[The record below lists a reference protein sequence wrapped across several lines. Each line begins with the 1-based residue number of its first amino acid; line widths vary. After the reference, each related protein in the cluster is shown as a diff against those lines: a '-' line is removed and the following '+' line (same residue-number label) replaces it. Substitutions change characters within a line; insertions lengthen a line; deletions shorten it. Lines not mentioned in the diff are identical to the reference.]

1 MEKLTKITQKLAK
14 EVFKKAFEEKALLQ
28 KVESKRRQLGD
39 IQATYKGYMEEMQQQ
54 LQGFKGVKV
63 IENAPK
69 LAIETC
75 STNTFI
81 YNNCHHS
88 FAWKGYKNEFYTLE
102 NHLIVIRYIESD
114 TLPLIKA
121 KETQYIM
128 QIWTFDNLQ
137 QFMPTKE
144 EQNINVQ
151 NLSKDEMTRYNA
163 IVKIDNYLTC
173 DKNIF
178 KPIIVG
184 DKLVKASQYS
194 LTWVD
199 DFKDCFELE
208 SDESK
213 VRLITKAFE
222 TYSNLTKSDYRKMF
236 KYDTF
241 SNTHEILELFQKA
254 KLDGYKSNKK
264 YQNSEYIVEFAKD
277 DKVIARVNLSY
288 MEHLYNTIKDKCV
301 DVFVEFA
308 GYNYSSKLCNMVY
321 LSNSFGDCMLMGV
334 HYNTEQIADKV
345 VYRVQCD

>member
-28 KVESKRRQLGD
+28 KVESKRYPLGD
-39 IQATYKGYMEEMQQQ
+39 IQATYKGYMEEMQQK
-54 LQGFKGVKV
+54 LQSLKGVKV

-81 YNNCHHS
+81 YNNCSHS
-88 FAWKGYKNEFYTLE
+88 FVWKGYQNEFYTLE
-102 NHLIVIRYIESD
+102 NHLIVIRYTESD
-114 TLPLIKA
+114 TLPLIR
-121 KETQYIM
+121 TQYIM

-137 QFMPTKE
+137 QFMPAKE
-144 EQNINVQ
+144 EQNVNVQ
-151 NLSKDEMTRYNA
+151 NLNKDEKTRYNA
-163 IVKIDNYLTC
+163 IMKIDKRLTQ

-178 KPIIVG
+178 KPIVVC
-184 DKLVKASQYS
+184 DKLVKATQYS
-194 LTWVD
+194 LTWTN

-222 TYSNLTKSDYRKMF
+222 TYSNLTKSNHKKVF

-241 SNTHEILELFQKA
+241 SNTHELLELFQKA

-264 YQNSEYIVEFAKD
+264 YQNSEYMVEFAKG
-277 DKVIARVNLSY
+277 DKAIARVNLSY
-288 MEHLYNTIKDKCV
+288 MEHLYNTIKDKYV
-301 DVFVEFA
+301 DVFIGFA
-308 GYNYSSKLCNMVY
+308 GYDCISELCNMVY
-321 LSNSFGDCMLMGV
+321 LSNSVGNCMLMGV